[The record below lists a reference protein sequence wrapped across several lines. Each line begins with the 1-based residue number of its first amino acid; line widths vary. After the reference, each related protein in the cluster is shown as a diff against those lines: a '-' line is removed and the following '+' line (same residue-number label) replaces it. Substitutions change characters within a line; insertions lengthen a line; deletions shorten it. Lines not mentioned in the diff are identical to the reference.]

1 VLFTQYV
8 LQKSNK
14 YSHWSKSKT
23 LKNPWILRVRT
34 KIGHYGFSLPT
45 FFLGVN
51 NPFVSILNFTLKKIW
66 FDSETCCRAERND
79 SNVSVFH
86 FIQYNTSRFNRSYIK
101 RLV

>member
-1 VLFTQYV
+1 VVFTFVFQK
-8 LQKSNK
+8 KSNK

-51 NPFVSILNFTLKKIW
+51 NPFVSILNFTLKNSGLAVK
-66 FDSETCCRAERND
+66 FVAVQKEMT
-79 SNVSVFH
+79 
-86 FIQYNTSRFNRSYIK
+86 
-101 RLV
+101 